1 MSDKGIVNLESVCEE
16 WFGITSRQYRTHAK
30 RGEVPPVVNGQIN
43 IFLAFKHLLIYYR
56 KLSEEGGSPELT
68 KQRIRIAKATADKK
82 ELQLEREQ
90 GLIINTEIAMKLWG
104 AVLQTIKSRIESIP
118 VKLAPLARAASTDAE
133 SKEIIEDFIKEVLT
147 ELANPNL
154 KEIAGMVSDKSNIK
168 HIKTKAKVDSKP
180 MGGQR
185 KGTKSG
191 K

>member
-1 MSDKGIVNLESVCEE
+1 MLNLEEVSEK
-16 WFGITSRQYRTHAK
+16 WFGITSRQYRKHAK
-30 RGEVPPVVNGQIN
+30 KGEVPPVVNGEIN
-43 IFLAFKHLLIYYR
+43 FLLAFKNLLNYYR

-90 GLIINTEIAMKLWG
+90 GIIIDTEIAMKLWG

-118 VKLAPLARAASTDAE
+118 VKLAPLARAATTDAE

-154 KEIAGMVSDKSNIK
+154 KEIAGMVSDKPDIK
-168 HIKTKAKVDSKP
+168 HIKTKAQTNRKSV
-180 MGGQR
+180 GGQR
-185 KGTKSG
+185 KSTKPG